1 VSRPARPVV
10 CLLTDYGPGTEH
22 VGALHAVI
30 AAACPA
36 ADRIDLAHDVPP
48 GDVRG
53 GAVLLARLA
62 PLLPGAVHL
71 AVVDPGV
78 GTGRRAVAVALP
90 GGGALVGPDNGLLGP
105 AARALGAEAAA
116 VLPPPPAGTPAT
128 FHGRDLLAPV
138 AARLAGGAGV
148 GELGEPADPSALR
161 EPDLTPADVGP
172 GRLRAHVVAVDR
184 FGNVQLLAGADDL
197 AAAGF
202 APGEGVH
209 ASAGGRGHPAT
220 VARTFADVPREGL
233 LLHLDSH
240 GMVALA
246 VNGGSAAARIGAGPG
261 DTVTLGR
268 RGPR

>member
-1 VSRPARPVV
+1 MTRPARPVV
-10 CLLTDYGPGTEH
+10 CMLTDYGPGTEH

-30 AAACPA
+30 ATACPA
-36 ADRIDLAHDVPP
+36 ADRIDLAHDVPR

-78 GTGRRAVAVALP
+78 GTDRRAVAVGLR

-116 VLPPPPAGTPAT
+116 VLPPPPGGAPAT
-128 FHGRDLLAPV
+128 FHGRDLLAPA
-138 AARLAGGAGV
+138 AARLAGGAALD
-148 GELGEPADPSALR
+148 ELGEPADPSTLR
-161 EPDLTPADVGP
+161 EPDLPRAEVVD
-172 GRLRAHVVAVDR
+172 GRLRAQVIAVDR
-184 FGNVQLLAGADDL
+184 FGNLQLLAGADDL

-202 APGEGVH
+202 EPGERIH
-209 ASAGGRGHPAT
+209 ASATDRRHPAT
-220 VARTFADVPREGL
+220 VARTFADVARRGL

-268 RGPR
+268 WARR